1 MVSFTLFLHSHPSS
15 PLPVSCYV
23 RSINSA
29 LLLLVQEEGKWVSGM
44 NKVNEGRLGNGGRE
58 RRDTRE
64 ELNRNY
70 DGRALAVDDT
80 AVGAGSEVG
89 AFGSVPSLSY
99 CIR

>member
-1 MVSFTLFLHSHPSS
+1 
-15 PLPVSCYV
+15 
-23 RSINSA
+23 
-29 LLLLVQEEGKWVSGM
+29 M

-64 ELNRNY
+64 ELNRGSRTNRNY

-99 CIR
+99 CIPLTSRLNH